1 MPMKIDKRC
10 YRFLL
15 VLVTSLATP
24 LATAATF
31 EAEGEQV
38 MTNMSR
44 EQAIKRARDQAMGEI
59 LAQSG
64 INVSTQTI
72 LVNRRMASYQL
83 LATRNARVVNFKC
96 QDAELESSGRT
107 ATGQVIYVQR
117 TRCSGEVQRFGDHA
131 PTVDAQLA
139 LASRGRCADVAA
151 RGVRDADEPLFT
163 VRAHEHF
170 CLTLRTAAES
180 WVGIYGLFEQEG
192 DTRIVRI
199 FPDVDDNA
207 AAVHLA
213 ANQVPEL
220 PPLSGAPLPGE
231 HEALEALIIVASRQP
246 ALLDNLAGKH
256 GIGDDVAGTVDAS
269 VPISVFDRQL
279 GKLDLRHINLK
290 FLPYRIIAQ

>member
-1 MPMKIDKRC
+1 MLVRINKRC
-10 YRFLL
+10 DQFLL
-15 VLVTSLATP
+15 GLFFSLAAS

-64 INVSTQTI
+64 LNVTTQTI

-96 QDAELESSGRT
+96 QDAELENSGRT

-117 TRCSGEVQRFGDHA
+117 TRCSGEVQHFGDHA
-131 PTVDAQLA
+131 PAVDAQLT
-139 LASRGRCADVAA
+139 LASRGGCADVEG

-170 CLTLRTAAES
+170 CLKMRTATES
-180 WVGIYGLFEQEG
+180 WMGVYGLFEQEG
-192 DTRIVRI
+192 DTRVVRI
-199 FPDVDDNA
+199 FPDVDGKA
-207 AAVHLA
+207 SAVHLA

-220 PPLSGAPLPGE
+220 PPLSGTPLPGN
-231 HEALEALIIVASRQP
+231 HEALEALIVVASRKP

-256 GIGDDVAGTVDAS
+256 GIGEDVAETVDAS